1 MTIKTFPKYK
11 ENLKM
16 VEDRGDKF
24 IFSYGT
30 KVAVVTNNYVRP
42 LGYWSMTTT
51 KHINYA
57 AKQLGL
63 PVMK

>member
-1 MTIKTFPKYK
+1 MNLSIVTIDN
-11 ENLKM
+11 E
-16 VEDRGDKF
+16 KF

-30 KVAVVTNNYVRP
+30 KVAEVKSKYVRP

-57 AKQLGL
+57 AEQLRL
-63 PVMK
+63 PVLK

>member
-1 MTIKTFPKYK
+1 MIIKKFPKYK
-11 ENLKM
+11 ENLTM

-24 IFSYGT
+24 IFSYET
-30 KVAVVTNNYVRP
+30 KVAVVTSNYVRP
-42 LGYWSMTTT
+42 LGYWSRTTT

-57 AKQLGL
+57 AQQLDL

>member
-1 MTIKTFPKYK
+1 MTIKKFPRYK
-11 ENLKM
+11 KNLAM

-24 IFSYGT
+24 IFSYET

-57 AKQLGL
+57 AHQLGL
-63 PVMK
+63 PVLK

>member
-1 MTIKTFPKYK
+1 
-11 ENLKM
+11 M

-24 IFSYGT
+24 IFSYET
-30 KVAVVTNNYVRP
+30 KVAVVTSNYVRP
-42 LGYWSMTTT
+42 LGYWSMTTS

-63 PVMK
+63 PVLK

>member
-1 MTIKTFPKYK
+1 
-11 ENLKM
+11 M
-16 VEDRGDKF
+16 VEDHGDKF
-24 IFSYGT
+24 IFSYET
-30 KVAVVTNNYVRP
+30 KVAVVTSNYVRP

-57 AKQLGL
+57 AHQLGL

>member
-11 ENLKM
+11 VNLKM
-16 VEDRGDKF
+16 VKDHGDKF

-30 KVAVVTNNYVRP
+30 KVALVTSNYVRP
-42 LGYWSMTTT
+42 LGYWSMTTS

-57 AKQLGL
+57 AQQLGL